1 MASSQATTKID
12 SRQSTDHLDACK
24 RQQRSRDAYPA
35 LQRQRPGRGDVFRV
49 VFSKAGELSLQTDK
63 PWGGVIALCRPGVK
77 ILIQPLHSTMQP
89 HVLCIVQGNIADK
102 EASHYVRRTN
112 AYGNVQ
118 WRNSRPDARPDHLS
132 ASGGSAFLLIAR
144 FTVRRERGVAK
155 LRANFRRTQKRAHLS
170 VSPSRPPSRA
180 DFVW

>member
-1 MASSQATTKID
+1 M
-12 SRQSTDHLDACK
+12 
-24 RQQRSRDAYPA
+24 
-35 LQRQRPGRGDVFRV
+35 
-49 VFSKAGELSLQTDK
+49 
-63 PWGGVIALCRPGVK
+63 GGVIALCRPGVK
-77 ILIQPLHSTMQP
+77 ILIQPLHSTKQP
-89 HVLCIVQGNIADK
+89 HVLCIVQGKIADK

-118 WRNSRPDARPDHLS
+118 WRNSRPDVRPDHLS

-155 LRANFRRTQKRAHLS
+155 RRPNFRQQKRAHLS

>member
-1 MASSQATTKID
+1 VFECFFQGGRIVAAD
-12 SRQSTDHLDACK
+12 RQT
-24 RQQRSRDAYPA
+24 
-35 LQRQRPGRGDVFRV
+35 V
-49 VFSKAGELSLQTDK
+49 
-63 PWGGVIALCRPGVK
+63 GGVIALCRPGVK
-77 ILIQPLHSTMQP
+77 ILIQPLHSTKQP

-155 LRANFRRTQKRAHLS
+155 TAPKFQAHTKKG
-170 VSPSRPPSRA
+170 PP
-180 DFVW
+180 FGEPF